1 MKNLRITTKPSAL
14 DEAIDNALAQ
24 LQTVRLD
31 SDEYAA
37 MMDQIT
43 QLYKLKEK
51 NTSGDR
57 VSPDTLAIIAANLA
71 GIAMIISYEHVHAVT
86 SKALGFVLRA
96 K

>member
-1 MKNLRITTKPSAL
+1 MRNLRITTQPS
-14 DEAIDNALAQ
+14 AIDNAIDDALAQ
-24 LQTVRLD
+24 LKTVSLD

-51 NTSGDR
+51 NTSRDR
-57 VSPDTLAIIAANLA
+57 VSPDTLAIIVGNLA
-71 GIAMIISYEHVHAVT
+71 GIALIIGYEHAHVVT
-86 SKALGFVLRA
+86 SKALGFVMKA